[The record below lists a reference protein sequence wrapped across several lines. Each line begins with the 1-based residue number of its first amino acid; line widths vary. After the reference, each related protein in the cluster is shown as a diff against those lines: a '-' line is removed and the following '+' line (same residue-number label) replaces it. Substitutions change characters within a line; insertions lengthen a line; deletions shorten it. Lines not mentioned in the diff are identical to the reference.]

1 VPAESERLRRR
12 ISGRDRWFL
21 LLIAVAALVATPS
34 AVLLSR
40 HGSHSSPDPNCVT
53 VLRASIMGG
62 ATYKYCGASA
72 IAACKQFAARDK
84 GVAAQCEARGLSRP
98 RPAR

>member
-1 VPAESERLRRR
+1 MPAESERLRRR

-21 LLIAVAALVATPS
+21 LLIAVAALVAAPS
-34 AVLLSR
+34 AALLSR
-40 HGSHSSPDPNCVT
+40 HGSPAKVDPNCVT

-62 ATYKYCGASA
+62 ATYKYCGANA
-72 IAACKQFAARDK
+72 VAACKQFAAGDK
-84 GVAAQCEARGLSRP
+84 GVAAQCEERGLARP

>member
-40 HGSHSSPDPNCVT
+40 HSSHSSPDPNCVT

-62 ATYKYCGASA
+62 ATYKYCGANA
-72 IAACKQFAARDK
+72 IAACKEFAPRDK
-84 GVAAQCEARGLSRP
+84 GVAAQCEERGLSRP
-98 RPAR
+98 RSTR